1 MRILNVQDRERVHTA
16 RRKPWFVSRFRRDDD
31 GATAIEFG
39 ILALPFLLLLFAIL
53 ETGVSFAAQ
62 QLMANAT
69 DDVARQIRTG
79 QLTSANL
86 TQASL
91 RDKICDRL
99 QMLIAR
105 GCPGLAVDLRLRS
118 TFAELA
124 TLKPPLRGTGREQ
137 EIDLSAVGF
146 EIGKGGDKS
155 TLRVLYGWPI
165 MTNLMQKSLST
176 LKDGKMLIYASATW
190 QNEPF

>member
-1 MRILNVQDRERVHTA
+1 M
-16 RRKPWFVSRFRRDDD
+16 SRFSRDEH
-31 GATAIEFG
+31 GSTAIEFG
-39 ILALPFLLLLFAIL
+39 ILALPFLMLLFAIL
-53 ETGVSFAAQ
+53 ETGISFAAQ

-86 TQASL
+86 TQSSL
-91 RDKICDRL
+91 RDKICVQL
-99 QMLIAR
+99 EMMVTK

-124 TLKPPLRGTGREQ
+124 QIKAPLKGSGREQ
-137 EIDLSAVGF
+137 EIDLAAVGF
-146 EIGKGGDKS
+146 EVGKGADKS

-165 MTNLMQKSLST
+165 ISNLMQKSLST
-176 LKDGKMLIYASATW
+176 MKGSKMLLYASATW